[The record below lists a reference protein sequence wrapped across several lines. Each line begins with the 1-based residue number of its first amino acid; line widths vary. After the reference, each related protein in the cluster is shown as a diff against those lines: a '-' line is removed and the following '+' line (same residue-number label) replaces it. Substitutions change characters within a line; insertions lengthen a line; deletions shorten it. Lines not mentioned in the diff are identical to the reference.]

1 MAQKISVILID
12 DVDGKPAD
20 ETVVFGIDGTQYEI
34 DLSVANANALRAD
47 LAKWVENARKVP
59 ARGRGRRSA
68 VAPAG
73 RGDSALVRKWAA
85 ANGYEVSPRGRI
97 SAEVRAA
104 YDAANK

>member
-12 DVDGKPAD
+12 DIDGKPAD
-20 ETVVFGIDGTQYEI
+20 ETVTFAIDSTYYEI
-34 DLSVANANALRAD
+34 DLSSENARQLRED
-47 LAKWVENARKVP
+47 LSKWVANARKVP

-68 VAPAG
+68 AAPAG
-73 RGDSALVRKWAA
+73 KGDSALVRKWAA

-104 YDAANK
+104 YEAANK